1 MKRKRRT
8 AIIQYSNTKSSLTEK
23 LNRSSK
29 VLLVDLY
36 INTLSDMFDT
46 IYLGFNFFLIPSPNV
61 F

>member
-36 INTLSDMFDT
+36 INTLCDMFDT